1 MISYLRGNF
10 RVLVFSITQLGRAPG
25 AALMTVAA
33 IGVTL
38 SLPALLYIVT
48 ENIEQFTG
56 EWDSQ
61 ARVNL
66 FLAQDVEN
74 PGNVEARLRDIA
86 AIERIEAISPEQGLA
101 DFKEHSGFARASEL
115 LETNPLPWTLVVDL
129 ARQGS
134 DIESVERFMAEA
146 AEIPEVANVRS
157 DVLWLKRLAAIVE
170 IGHRLVWVL
179 AVLLG
184 LAVVVIISNTV
195 RLAIMGRTH
204 EIEVVKLVG
213 GTDRFIR
220 RPFLYQGFVQGA
232 LGAVTAVVLV
242 ALCVEALRGPITAL
256 VSAYGSGYR
265 VLGLSW
271 GTAAALFALGSGLGW
286 LASRWSVGRHL
297 KEIEPR

>member
-1 MISYLRGNF
+1 MRGNF

-25 AALMTVAA
+25 AALMTIGA

-48 ENIEQFTG
+48 ENIDQLTG
-56 EWDSQ
+56 GWESQ

-66 FLAQDVEN
+66 FLAQDVDS
-74 PGNVEARLRDIA
+74 PGDVEARLRGIA
-86 AIERIEAISPEQGLA
+86 TIERIEAISPEQGLA
-101 DFKEHSGFARASEL
+101 EFQQHSGFARASEL
-115 LETNPLPWTLVVDL
+115 LESNPLPWTLVAHL
-129 ARQGS
+129 ARQDS
-134 DIESVERFMAEA
+134 DIDSVERFVEQA
-146 AEIPEVANVRS
+146 AAIPEVANARS
-157 DVLWLKRLAAIVE
+157 DVLWLRRLAAVVE

-179 AVLLG
+179 AALLG

-195 RLAIMGRTH
+195 RLAIIGRTH

-232 LGAVTAVVLV
+232 LGSVTAVVLV
-242 ALCVEALRGPITAL
+242 ALCVEALRGPVTEL

-271 GTAAALFALGSGLGW
+271 GTAAALFVLGSGLGW